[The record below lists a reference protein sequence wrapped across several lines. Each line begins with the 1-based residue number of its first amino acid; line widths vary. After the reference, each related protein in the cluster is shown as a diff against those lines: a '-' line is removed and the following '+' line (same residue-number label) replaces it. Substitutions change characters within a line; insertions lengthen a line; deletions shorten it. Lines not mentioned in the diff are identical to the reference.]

1 MLFRRF
7 LSENDPYAVEFPPY
21 TGHFY
26 ASVFFQK
33 NLTDHVH
40 LNEILMHQIDHSADQ
55 SAKDACIG
63 RDQKDIHLI

>member
-7 LSENDPYAVEFPPY
+7 LSENDPYAVELPPY

-26 ASVFFQK
+26 DSVFFQR

-40 LNEILMHQIDHSADQ
+40 LNEILMHQIDHSA
-55 SAKDACIG
+55 KDACIG

>member
-26 ASVFFQK
+26 DSVFFQR
-33 NLTDHVH
+33 NLTDYVH

>member
-7 LSENDPYAVEFPPY
+7 LSENDPYAVELPPY
-21 TGHFY
+21 TGHFLR
-26 ASVFFQK
+26 FCIFQRK
-33 NLTDHVH
+33 LTDHVH
-40 LNEILMHQIDHSADQ
+40 LNEILMHQIDHSADH